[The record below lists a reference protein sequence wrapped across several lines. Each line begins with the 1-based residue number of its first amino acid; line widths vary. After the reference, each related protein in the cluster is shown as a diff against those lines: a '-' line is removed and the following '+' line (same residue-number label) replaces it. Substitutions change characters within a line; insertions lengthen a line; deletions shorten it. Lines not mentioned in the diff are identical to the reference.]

1 MDNTSSQNNSG
12 ASYGKARKYSI
23 IIIVLIFVFGT
34 LRALSGQYGSVTA
47 QVDEEKLGVL
57 GSSEDAVFVFLDDI
71 TQVQLVDELTIGTAV
86 DAEETK
92 NTMCGQ
98 YENEAYGTYTLLIYT
113 KERPCIVVT
122 YGDGETLVFNQQ
134 TERQTKN
141 IYEDLTE
148 S

>member
-1 MDNTSSQNNSG
+1 MDNTSSQKNFGVFS
-12 ASYGKARKYSI
+12 GKARKYSV
-23 IIIVLIFVFGT
+23 IIIVLIFLFGT

-57 GSSEDAVFVFLDDI
+57 GSSGDTVFIFLDDI
-71 TQVQLVDELTIGTAV
+71 TQVQLVDELVIGSAV

-113 KERPCIVVT
+113 RERPCIVVT
-122 YGDGETLVFNQQ
+122 YGDGETVVFNQQ
-134 TERQTKN
+134 SKRLTKN
-141 IYEDLTE
+141 IYEDLIE

>member
-1 MDNTSSQNNSG
+1 MDNTSGWNNSG
-12 ASYGKARKYSI
+12 ASFGKARKYSI
-23 IIIVLIFVFGT
+23 IIMVLIFLFGT
-34 LRALSGQYGSVTA
+34 LGALSGQHGSVTA

-57 GSSEDAVFVFLDDI
+57 GSSGDAVFVFLDDI
-71 TQVQLVDELTIGTAV
+71 TQVQLIDELTVGSAV

-113 KERPCIVVT
+113 KKRPCVVVT

-141 IYEDLTE
+141 IYEDLTQ